1 MAYLFSENSQ
11 KILRHLQANVGT
23 DETVAMIAE
32 KVGMTEKAANAVILS
47 GLQRRDCAYRVEVD
61 GFDRKVIRL
70 TEKVRQSTRR
80 LRKHNGNSIR
90 HSLSNT
96 SYCLLRCFS

>member
-1 MAYLFSENSQ
+1 MACLFSENAQ

-32 KVGMTEKAANAVILS
+32 KVGMTEKTANAVILS

-70 TEKVRQSTRR
+70 TEKGKTIDPQIE
-80 LRKHNGNSIR
+80 KE
-90 HSLSNT
+90 
-96 SYCLLRCFS
+96 

>member
-70 TEKVRQSTRR
+70 TEKGKTIDPQIEKV
-80 LRKHNGNSIR
+80 
-90 HSLSNT
+90 
-96 SYCLLRCFS
+96 

>member
-11 KILRHLQANVGT
+11 KILRHLQANIGI

-70 TEKVRQSTRR
+70 TEKGKTIDPQIE
-80 LRKHNGNSIR
+80 KA
-90 HSLSNT
+90 
-96 SYCLLRCFS
+96 

>member
-70 TEKVRQSTRR
+70 TEKGKTIDPQIE
-80 LRKHNGNSIR
+80 KA
-90 HSLSNT
+90 
-96 SYCLLRCFS
+96 

>member
-32 KVGMTEKAANAVILS
+32 KVGMTEKAANAVVLS

-70 TEKVRQSTRR
+70 TEKGKTIDPQIE
-80 LRKHNGNSIR
+80 KA
-90 HSLSNT
+90 
-96 SYCLLRCFS
+96 

>member
-1 MAYLFSENSQ
+1 MACLFSENSQ

-47 GLQRRDCAYRVEVD
+47 GLQRRDCAYRVEVN

-70 TEKVRQSTRR
+70 TEKGKTIDPQIE
-80 LRKHNGNSIR
+80 KA
-90 HSLSNT
+90 
-96 SYCLLRCFS
+96 

>member
-23 DETVAMIAE
+23 DETVAMIAK

-70 TEKVRQSTRR
+70 TEKGKTIDPQIE
-80 LRKHNGNSIR
+80 KA
-90 HSLSNT
+90 
-96 SYCLLRCFS
+96 

>member
-23 DETVAMIAE
+23 DETVAIIAE

-70 TEKVRQSTRR
+70 TEKGKTIDPQIE
-80 LRKHNGNSIR
+80 KA
-90 HSLSNT
+90 
-96 SYCLLRCFS
+96 

>member
-47 GLQRRDCAYRVEVD
+47 GLQRRDCAYRVEVE

-70 TEKVRQSTRR
+70 TEKGKTIDPQIE
-80 LRKHNGNSIR
+80 KA
-90 HSLSNT
+90 
-96 SYCLLRCFS
+96 

>member
-1 MAYLFSENSQ
+1 MACLFSENSQ

-70 TEKVRQSTRR
+70 TEKGKTIDPQIE
-80 LRKHNGNSIR
+80 KA
-90 HSLSNT
+90 
-96 SYCLLRCFS
+96 

>member
-61 GFDRKVIRL
+61 GFDHKVIRL
-70 TEKVRQSTRR
+70 TEKGKTIDPQIE
-80 LRKHNGNSIR
+80 KA
-90 HSLSNT
+90 
-96 SYCLLRCFS
+96 

>member
-1 MAYLFSENSQ
+1 MACLFSENAQ

-70 TEKVRQSTRR
+70 TEKGKTIDPQIE
-80 LRKHNGNSIR
+80 KE
-90 HSLSNT
+90 
-96 SYCLLRCFS
+96 